1 MVLFQM
7 TDLEI
12 NKAWEIS
19 PYNGA
24 AFGALIVVLGGVI
37 WYFHN
42 QLNKKDEIIKE
53 KDELIKILH
62 DKTHEAVDVMSEKL
76 TEIKHSNDNNKE
88 KIIMFLEIIKEKL
101 NKIS

>member
-1 MVLFQM
+1 MLLQIS
-7 TDLEI
+7 DIDI
-12 NKAWEIS
+12 NRAWEIS
-19 PYNGA
+19 PYNA
-24 AFGALIVVLGGVI
+24 SAFGALVVAMGIAI
-37 WYFHN
+37 WYFYK
-42 QLNKKDEIIKE
+42 QMDKKDQIIKE

-101 NKIS
+101 NKIN